1 MSMQAQTSPAPPVAP
16 AHDHR
21 ETRHGAIVT
30 DNYFWLREKENP
42 EVVKYLEAENAYTA
56 ALTSGLKPFQDSLY
70 TEMLARIK
78 QTDLEVP
85 VRRGGYL
92 YYNRTEEGK
101 QYPIRCRR
109 KGDMQAPE
117 EIVLDPNELA
127 KTHKFVGIG
136 GTSLSDDGNLIA
148 YAVDFTGFRQYS
160 LQVKDLRTGAT
171 LPDTTERV
179 TSLEFAADNR
189 TLFLTTEDAVTK
201 RSDKLWRHVLG
212 SGSFE
217 PIYEEKD
224 ELYDIGVGK
233 TRDKKYLLLGI
244 EAKDTTEWR
253 YLSAASPQSAFTLFL
268 PRKKDHRYY
277 IDHREGLFYIRTN
290 RDGVN
295 FSIMTAPESDPAP
308 KNWNTFL
315 AHRKNVLVADMDLF
329 RDFAVSVEKSDAVNR
344 LRIYNFQKKNWSDIA
359 FPETV
364 YAATPGATP
373 EYDST
378 TYRYNYQSFVTP
390 SSVYDYDVTTGK
402 SQLLKQQEVLG
413 GYDPSQY
420 ATERLWATARDGT
433 KVPVSIVYKKGFPR
447 DGKGALLLYGYGSYG
462 IGTQPGFSSA
472 RLSLLDRGMAFAVA
486 HIRGGDEM
494 GWQWRLDGMLMKKK
508 NTFFDFVDTAE
519 YLVKEKWT
527 SKERLVIEG
536 GSAGG
541 LLMGAVVNLRP
552 DLFRAVHLAV
562 PFVDVMNTMMDATL
576 PLTVGEYLEWGN
588 PNEKAAYDYMKT
600 YSPYDNLEKRSYP
613 AMLVTTSF
621 NDSQVMYWEPSK
633 YVARLRT
640 LKTDHNP
647 LLLKIK
653 MEPAGHGG
661 ASGRYDR
668 LHDTAFEYA
677 WMLSEVGI
685 TK

>member
-1 MSMQAQTSPAPPVAP
+1 MQAQTSPAPPVAP

-253 YLSAASPQSAFTLFL
+253 YLSAASPQSAFTVFL

-295 FSIMTAPESDPAP
+295 FSLMTAPESDPAP
-308 KNWNTFL
+308 KNWKTFL
-315 AHRKNVLVADMDLF
+315 AHRKNVLIADMDLF

-344 LRIYNFQKKNWSDIA
+344 LRIYNFQKKSWSDIA
-359 FPETV
+359 FPETCLCGH
-364 YAATPGATP
+364 ARRHPGIRLHHLPLQLP
-373 EYDST
+373 EL
-378 TYRYNYQSFVTP
+378 RHPF
-390 SSVYDYDVTTGK
+390 
-402 SQLLKQQEVLG
+402 
-413 GYDPSQY
+413 
-420 ATERLWATARDGT
+420 ERLRLRRDHRQVAVAEAAG
-433 KVPVSIVYKKGFPR
+433 
-447 DGKGALLLYGYGSYG
+447 
-462 IGTQPGFSSA
+462 SA
-472 RLSLLDRGMAFAVA
+472 R
-486 HIRGGDEM
+486 
-494 GWQWRLDGMLMKKK
+494 RL
-508 NTFFDFVDTAE
+508 
-519 YLVKEKWT
+519 
-527 SKERLVIEG
+527 
-536 GSAGG
+536 
-541 LLMGAVVNLRP
+541 
-552 DLFRAVHLAV
+552 
-562 PFVDVMNTMMDATL
+562 
-576 PLTVGEYLEWGN
+576 
-588 PNEKAAYDYMKT
+588 
-600 YSPYDNLEKRSYP
+600 
-613 AMLVTTSF
+613 
-621 NDSQVMYWEPSK
+621 
-633 YVARLRT
+633 
-640 LKTDHNP
+640 
-647 LLLKIK
+647 
-653 MEPAGHGG
+653 
-661 ASGRYDR
+661 
-668 LHDTAFEYA
+668 
-677 WMLSEVGI
+677 
-685 TK
+685 